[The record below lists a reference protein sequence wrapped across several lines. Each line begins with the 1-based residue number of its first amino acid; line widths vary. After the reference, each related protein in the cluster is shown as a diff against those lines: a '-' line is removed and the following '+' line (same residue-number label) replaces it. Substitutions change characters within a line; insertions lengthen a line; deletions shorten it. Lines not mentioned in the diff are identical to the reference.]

1 MDGRP
6 SPGFSWWIEN
16 KFHSL
21 SGLRFHRI
29 IYFQVS
35 RAVCFSHNR
44 SFLPFPHTC
53 QLLSA
58 SAVIYVLLQN
68 CMTKLE
74 MAEDTAARKSLFPD
88 MVSAA
93 LQLQKFTQ
101 AQGSLADALRYC
113 TTHIQDG
120 NASTKGPIFTVYFE
134 YFKLHICKE
143 RSGSIQRSKNLPK
156 LIHRSK
162 NKCK

>member
-1 MDGRP
+1 MDGLL

-16 KFHSL
+16 KFHSP

-58 SAVIYVLLQN
+58 SAVICVLLPN
-68 CMTKLE
+68 CMTKLWKCVRVQQLRKACSSHGQCGVTTPE
-74 MAEDTAARKSLFPD
+74 IQMGTRKPHRCTALPHNLSSKWQCLYQWAYLCGFLWIFN
-88 MVSAA
+88 AA
-93 LQLQKFTQ
+93 YLKGKKWKHLEVKN
-101 AQGSLADALRYC
+101 LA
-113 TTHIQDG
+113 
-120 NASTKGPIFTVYFE
+120 
-134 YFKLHICKE
+134 KLIC
-143 RSGSIQRSKNLPK
+143 GSKN
-156 LIHRSK
+156 R
-162 NKCK
+162 CK